1 MFHDR
6 LSRMPVC
13 LTLPGLDGS
22 GPDHWQSIWERE
34 RQGIERVELGS
45 WSQPS
50 RNQWIARLDRA
61 IAEACGP
68 VVLVAHSLSC
78 HLVAWWANLAG
89 EGASRSVAGAMLVA
103 PPDLDRTQIDPRIA
117 AFAPSPR
124 AVLPFP
130 AVVVASR
137 DDPFASYQRQR
148 EMAGNW
154 LASFCDAGAL
164 GHINERVRHRHVARG
179 AVRARSASRS
189 CLRARRSPLRR
200 SRGARGAR
208 ADRDGAGLLRRSST
222 VLKVGRSTAHLT
234 ESD

>member
-6 LSRMPVC
+6 LSRMPLC

-22 GPDHWQSIWERE
+22 GPDHWQTRWERE
-34 RQGIERVELGS
+34 RPGVERVDLGG

-50 RNQWIARLDRA
+50 RNVWIARLERA
-61 IAEACGP
+61 IAEARGP

-78 HLVAWWANLAG
+78 HLVAWWANMAG
-89 EGASRSVAGAMLVA
+89 EAASRPVAGAMLVA

-130 AVVVASR
+130 TIVVASR
-137 DDPFASYQRQR
+137 DDPYASFQRQR

-154 LASFCDAGAL
+154 LASFCDAGSI
-164 GHINERVRHRHVARG
+164 GHINGASGIGTWHEGQATLDRLLDHVCARDERRLDDYVVR
-179 AVRARSASRS
+179 RAPEAI
-189 CLRARRSPLRR
+189 AIVP
-200 SRGARGAR
+200 A
-208 ADRDGAGLLRRSST
+208 
-222 VLKVGRSTAHLT
+222 
-234 ESD
+234 